1 MSEGRTNRSVVVTE
15 ADGPG
20 RTLAARLLEAGVDV
34 RMLPVVVHRA
44 APDPAPLADA
54 LARLREYAWV
64 AFTSVRAVDAA
75 CPSAAWRQWPWATAT
90 RPRVAAVGP
99 VTQAALLRHGVP
111 AVLCPESPGARAL
124 AQAIIDAEGGSL
136 SGLRVFWPRSN
147 IARPDLGDALC
158 AAGCELVAPVA
169 YCTLSDR
176 PANLADVLG
185 DLDAGRIDC
194 MAFLSPSAAAG
205 LAALMPD
212 GTLSTLAGQ
221 TLVASVGPTTSS
233 ALAGLG
239 APATLESAS
248 RTAGGLA
255 SALLRYFG
263 QNDRNPT

>member
-1 MSEGRTNRSVVVTE
+1 MTE

-20 RTLAARLLEAGVDV
+20 RTLAARLVEAGVDV
-34 RMLPVVVHRA
+34 RILPVVMHSA

-54 LARLREYAWV
+54 LARLPEYAWV

-75 CPSAAWRQWPWATAT
+75 CPSAAWRQWPWAIAT

-99 VTQAALLRHGVP
+99 VTRAALLRHRVP
-111 AVLCPESPGARAL
+111 VALCPESLGARAL

-136 SGLRVFWPRSN
+136 SGLTVFWPRSN
-147 IARPDLGDALC
+147 IARRDFGDALC
-158 AAGCELVAPVA
+158 AAGGRLVAPVA
-169 YCTLSDR
+169 YCTQSVR
-176 PANLADVLG
+176 PANLADVLA
-185 DLDAGRIDC
+185 DIDAGRIGC
-194 MAFLSPSAAAG
+194 VTFLSPSAAAG

-212 GTLSTLAGQ
+212 GTLSALAGR

-239 APATLESAS
+239 APATLEAAS

-263 QNDRNPT
+263 LNDRNPT

>member
-1 MSEGRTNRSVVVTE
+1 MTDGRSRRSVVVTE

-20 RTLAARLLEAGVDV
+20 RTLAERLRAAGVDV
-34 RMLPVVVHRA
+34 RMLPVVSHNP

-64 AFTSVRAVDAA
+64 TFTSARAVDAV

-99 VTQAALLRHGVP
+99 VTRAALLRHGVP

-136 SGLRVFWPRSN
+136 SGRTVFWPRSN
-147 IARPDLGDALC
+147 IARPDLGDALV
-158 AAGCELVAPVA
+158 AAGAELVAPVA
-169 YCTLSDR
+169 YCTVPDR
-176 PANLADVLG
+176 PANRADVLA
-185 DLDAGRIDC
+185 DLEAGRIDGV
-194 MAFLSPSAAAG
+194 AFLSPSAAAG
-205 LAALMPD
+205 LAVLMPD
-212 GTLSTLAGQ
+212 RTLSALAGR

-239 APATLESAS
+239 APATLEAAS

-263 QNDRNPT
+263 LTDRNPT